1 MILRIQS
8 SFDFF
13 KNSFWKWKFLFWKL
27 KHYFRYQNYV
37 ENQNFFQCLECPL
50 KKLRLLFWKS
60 FWESPCWRWQSW
72 SNSHFENFS
81 WKLKFDL
88 KVQKSYNILEITVLS
103 WVIKNFILIVKK
115 CFQSFH
121 FHLSTWEER
130 IQFFVLEIRTWFY
143 FYNNCL
149 GS

>member
-1 MILRIQS
+1 MYVCMY
-8 SFDFF
+8 FF

-50 KKLRLLFWKS
+50 KKLRLGNHFEKVPVGDGNLDFRS
-60 FWESPCWRWQSW
+60 Q
-72 SNSHFENFS
+72 NSHFENFS

-88 KVQKSYNILEITVLS
+88 KVQKSYNILEITVLF

-115 CFQSFH
+115 CFQSFPNVGVGVG
-121 FHLSTWEER
+121 TPNIKWR
-130 IQFFVLEIRTWFY
+130 GWQ
-143 FYNNCL
+143 NGGKNQNPKNP
-149 GS
+149 